1 MVPVQLR
8 REVLEI
14 ERTPLDGAAGGGDI
28 TGTDDAPVDGPVV
41 VVLREEVPVISMRI
55 RPVETVRI
63 SVRDVFSTTTI
74 TEDLASEQVD
84 VSTISST

>member
-1 MVPVQLR
+1 MVPVQVR

-28 TGTDDAPVDGPVV
+28 AGTADVPVDGPIV
-41 VVLREEVPVISMRI
+41 VVLREEVPVLSMRI

-63 SVRDVFSTTTI
+63 SVRDVFTTTTI